1 MPSYSS
7 KKPLHVAKNM
17 AELNKL
23 AEVKQKFT
31 SARIAV
37 KSAEKIFNHAEQAKL
52 DGDEERGYVMYM
64 RYFNIITI
72 AKKLP
77 DYKKNEE
84 FFSKMIGGKNQLKA
98 IEEAEALS
106 SSLKDRYELLEA
118 EHVKA
123 RLDERDK
130 KKEQELER
138 KQKEEKEMV
147 KQLEE
152 QEMAK
157 EKINENNEAPEK
169 ENQFASGAV
178 SCRKL
183 YEMLQTPDCSVLILD
198 IRAAADYENSHV
210 RDPSCINVPADI
222 LPGGCTVAMIEKNLP
237 TEALPMWKKRGHVG
251 YIVLLDWQSSLADL
265 VTNSPLNNLKDAIYK
280 WDQLV
285 IVQHEPLVLDGG
297 YEDWLLYY
305 PTLTT
310 NSNVS
315 APQSDTKKDQ
325 SALPSLDFDYP
336 DLDEE
341 PPEPQKSDV
350 QNGPSLQQINTDGTV
365 TTSTGQNRPVVD
377 RSMKPKPP
385 VSAVAGSDSNK
396 SFQPPFTK
404 PATDSI
410 YQELKKQLTEK
421 SSSSSITNFV
431 PQNSRAAENDLIK
444 TVLDDETKVQPQSRP
459 QIPQVNR
466 SLKPKPRPIQ
476 EYSESSDSSTLATA
490 QKDITARLD
499 ELRVETEEKEREML
513 EYKKE
518 REKLVAEHK
527 ARLARLKDEE
537 DRIERLQAMRE
548 KEEKEVAELLRKKKM
563 IERQIKTE
571 EEKQEEEQQR
581 IKEEEKRKEEDLHQ
595 IKQEEKE
602 KLKMQQE
609 VERLRQERKKKEMED
624 KRREQEIQEHKENMK
639 AEQDKL
645 NRERADKAAREEQE
659 RRDKEA
665 ALRLQEQKE
674 AEDARRLADEQR
686 KTAAQESARKAME
699 EKARLEA
706 EEKSRNKA
714 EEKYK
719 YDAEE
724 KAKLEASEK
733 IRRETE
739 ERERVENAA
748 EEKARKDAEE
758 KARAD
763 QAKRATP
770 QDTSLPRGW
779 EAKVDVRTGRT
790 FYIDHNTGTTHWS
803 FQTQP
808 QVSPS
813 ASGRYFMQLQDEPS
827 KPKTN
832 LKRTNSSPNL
842 TKLGDDDDFKGTKLF
857 PSIDRTTKPAARF
870 STPQLRDENVK
881 PVLTEITAARLRG
894 FQPVYGSVGRGLT
907 GLRNLGNTCY
917 MNSTIQCLSN
927 TPLLAKYFLD
937 SIYRNHINRENK
949 LGRKG
954 VVADEFALL
963 ITVLWSGQYKFV
975 APRDFKGVMGR
986 FNSTFSGFDQQ
997 DSQEFLMFLL
1007 DALHEDLNEV
1017 TVRPKMLEL
1026 DSDQVRDHRILAEEA
1041 WKAHKMA
1048 NKSYIVELFQG
1059 QYKSTLTCLTCRKQS
1074 VTFDTFMYLTL
1085 PLPSSNRCTLQDC
1098 LRLYQKEEKIQWKCS
1113 QCKKDRDAVKK
1124 LDLWKLPHLL
1134 IIHFNRFHFG
1144 YRGQKLTIYVDFPLT
1159 ALDMNN
1165 HISGPKGRPE
1175 YNLYAVSNHYG
1186 GTLESGH
1193 YTAFCKNAL
1202 NQRWY
1207 KFDDD
1212 DVYEISKSNVK
1223 SSAAYFLFYTSKE
1236 MKSVL

>member
-1 MPSYSS
+1 
-7 KKPLHVAKNM
+7 M

-198 IRAAADYENSHV
+198 IRAAADYENSHI
-210 RDPSCINVPADI
+210 RDPSCINVPAHI

-325 SALPSLDFDYP
+325 STLPSLDFDYP

-444 TVLDDETKVQPQSRP
+444 TDETKVQPQSRP

-476 EYSESSDSSTLATA
+476 EYSASSDSSTLATA
-490 QKDITARLD
+490 QSDITARLD

-665 ALRLQEQKE
+665 ALKLQEQKE

-748 EEKARKDAEE
+748 EEKVRKDAEE

-779 EAKVDVRTGRT
+779 ETKVDVRTGRT

-937 SIYRNHINRENK
+937 SIYRNHINR
-949 LGRKG
+949 G
-954 VVADEFALL
+954 F
-963 ITVLWSGQYKFV
+963 VLT
-975 APRDFKGVMGR
+975 PCLC
-986 FNSTFSGFDQQ
+986 ST
-997 DSQEFLMFLL
+997 
-1007 DALHEDLNEV
+1007 
-1017 TVRPKMLEL
+1017 
-1026 DSDQVRDHRILAEEA
+1026 
-1041 WKAHKMA
+1041 
-1048 NKSYIVELFQG
+1048 
-1059 QYKSTLTCLTCRKQS
+1059 
-1074 VTFDTFMYLTL
+1074 
-1085 PLPSSNRCTLQDC
+1085 QDC